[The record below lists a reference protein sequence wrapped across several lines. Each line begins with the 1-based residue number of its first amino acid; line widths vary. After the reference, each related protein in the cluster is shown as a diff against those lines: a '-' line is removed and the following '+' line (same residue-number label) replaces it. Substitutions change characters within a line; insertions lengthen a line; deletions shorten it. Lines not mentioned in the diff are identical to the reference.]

1 MVAATDPEPPDVLP
15 SARKRDIAPE
25 DAQHAWAHATWVHE
39 ARDDMLM
46 YIGPARDGTLLEVGT
61 VLARD
66 GAVTREL
73 IAHVMKA
80 RPKFLPG
87 R

>member
-1 MVAATDPEPPDVLP
+1 MAAREPEPPDVLP
-15 SARKRDIAPE
+15 SAHRHGIAPE
-25 DAQHAWAHATWVHE
+25 DAQHAWAHAMWIYE
-39 ARDDMLM
+39 AGDEMLM

-61 VLARD
+61 VTARD
-66 GAVTREL
+66 DAATREL
-73 IAHVMKA
+73 IADAMKA